1 MSESIE
7 KQKLEKRLAKQ
18 FVKAMATYS
27 LIEDGDKILVGLSG
41 GKDSLCLLEL
51 LAKRQRIQ
59 CPAFTV
65 EAIHVRMDN
74 IEYESDS
81 SYLQT
86 FTEELGVRLHIVN
99 TSFDTSIKTRKP
111 ICFLCSWHR
120 RKAMFNFAQE
130 HGFNKIAL
138 GHHMDDI
145 INTTLMNQMF
155 QGSFSTMPVKIKMRK
170 MPLTIIRP
178 LCLIEESEIKMHAEH
193 QDYKEQI
200 KKCPFEESSKRKD
213 IKDLFAYIERIN
225 PEARYSIWNA
235 LETENKLIEM

>member
-27 LIEDGDKILVGLSG
+27 LIKDGDKILVGLSG

-81 SYLQT
+81 SYLQS
-86 FTEELGVRLHIVN
+86 FAEALGVRLHIVS
-99 TSFDTSIKTRKP
+99 TSFDTTIKTRKP

-120 RKAMFNFAQE
+120 RKAIFNFAQE

-138 GHHMDDI
+138 GHHMNDI

-193 QDYKEQI
+193 REYKEQI

-213 IKDLFAYIERIN
+213 INDLFAYIERIN